1 KCLQKTAT
9 ISLALLAITLALTL
23 SSAHAHC
30 PASTIP
36 GILKY
41 YGLPP
46 SIFPGDAVSFSCDP
60 VNQNSIRLN
69 INLRGKCTVVNELGA
84 IQNVLK
90 CSEQISAVLS
100 HDKLSE
106 VKGVT
111 VQLYVKLLPWLDAA
125 PFGPL
130 MTITGAEASYGLF
143 NLKLFMFI
151 SDQGN
156 SPAFPY
162 MLFPNQAPKCSKLAF
177 YDTVVANIN
186 QDIPFNPILVA

>member
-1 KCLQKTAT
+1 MSPKPTT
-9 ISLALLAITLALTL
+9 TSFALLAITLALAL

-36 GILKY
+36 DILKY

-46 SIFPGDAVSFSCDP
+46 SIFPGNGVSFSCGP

-90 CSEQISAVLS
+90 CSEKISAVLS

-130 MTITGAEASYGLF
+130 MTITGAEASYAPF

-151 SDQGN
+151 SDKGN

-162 MLFPNQAPKCSKLAF
+162 LLFPNQAPKCANLAL
-177 YDTVVANIN
+177 YDTFVANTN
-186 QDIPFNPILVA
+186 PEDIPFNPLLVA

>member
-1 KCLQKTAT
+1 MSPKTT
-9 ISLALLAITLALTL
+9 TTSLALLAITLAVTL

-46 SIFPGDAVSFSCDP
+46 SIFPGNVQSFSCDL
-60 VNQNSIRLN
+60 VNKNSIRLT
-69 INLRGKCTVVNELGA
+69 INLLGECTVVNELGA

-90 CSEQISAVLS
+90 CSEKISAVLS
-100 HDKLSE
+100 HNKLTE

-130 MTITGAEASYGLF
+130 MTITGAEASHGPL
-143 NLKLFMFI
+143 NLKLFKFI
-151 SDQGN
+151 SDQGE

-162 MLFPNQAPKCSKLAF
+162 ILFPNQAPKCTHLAF
-177 YDTVVANIN
+177 YDTVVANTN
-186 QDIPFNPILVA
+186 TNLPFNPLLVA